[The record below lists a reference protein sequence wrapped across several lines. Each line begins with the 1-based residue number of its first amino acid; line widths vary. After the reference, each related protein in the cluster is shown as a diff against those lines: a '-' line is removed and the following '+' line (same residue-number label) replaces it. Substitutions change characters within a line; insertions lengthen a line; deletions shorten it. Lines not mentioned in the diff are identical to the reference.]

1 MKKQRKLFE
10 KKICKCFQYK
20 KLSYLENTVMLK
32 KLMFESKIIS
42 IEILLDKLSNT
53 RKENWFY
60 WCII

>member
-53 RKENWFY
+53 RKEN
-60 WCII
+60 